1 MTGRSRRLRAS
12 RPLALAFPAGATLRA
27 IAIESYLAING
38 MNISGVAPI
47 KGVDGENAV
56 RRTGIVDLDSCNTCH
71 ERIGF
76 HSNAGRMANVD
87 YCSDLPQPRT
97 LEQQPVRGRG
107 DLPAG
112 RRRGVLQYKQ
122 TSNNFK
128 DMIHSIHA
136 APFRE
141 EQNPEDPYN
150 FIRGNPL
157 AGGGSGPMVFQDVPY
172 PLQVN
177 DCQACHMAGTQYLP
191 EGAAAVGL
199 GWSVYDAA
207 PGLGTATTFNP
218 LLTVRKGPATAAC
231 GTCHSSPEAAAHMQ
245 ANTSADGSRRKLR
258 GVPWRGQGLRGA
270 W

>member
-1 MTGRSRRLRAS
+1 MTDNGDGTFTTVAGITV
-12 RPLALAFPAGATLRA
+12 AGLAFPAGATLRA
-27 IAIESYLAING
+27 VAIESYLTIGTAPNT
-38 MNISGVAPI
+38 MNISAPTPI

-76 HSNAGRMANVD
+76 HSNAGRMANVE
-87 YCSDLPQPRT
+87 YCSTCHNPELSSSNLFEGLATFPLAPGGA
-97 LEQQPVRGRG
+97 EFK
-107 DLPAG
+107 
-112 RRRGVLQYKQ
+112 YSQ

-157 AGGGSGPMVFQDVPY
+157 ASGGAGPMVFQEVPY

-177 DCQACHMAGTQYLP
+177 DCQACHKAGTQLLP
-191 EGAAAVGL
+191 EGAA
-199 GWSVYDAA
+199 VY
-207 PGLGTATTFNP
+207 TW
-218 LLTVRKGPATAAC
+218 K
-231 GTCHSSPEAAAHMQ
+231 Q
-245 ANTSADGSRRKLR
+245 
-258 GVPWRGQGLRGA
+258 
-270 W
+270 